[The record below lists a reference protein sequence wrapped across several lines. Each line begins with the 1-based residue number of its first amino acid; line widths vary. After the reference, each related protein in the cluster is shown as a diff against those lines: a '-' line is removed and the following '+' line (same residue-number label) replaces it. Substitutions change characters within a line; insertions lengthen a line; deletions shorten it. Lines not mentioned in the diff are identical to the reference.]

1 MRTYIDEGHDDG
13 IKKYTESE
21 AISVIRDIIS
31 DDLDVMREGETL
43 ENITDDRVLEIG
55 YNFYSIYKD

>member
-1 MRTYIDEGHDDG
+1 MNYIDEGHEDG
-13 IKKYTESE
+13 IKRYTKKK

-31 DDLDVMREGETL
+31 DDLDVLREGETL
-43 ENITDDRVLEIG
+43 EDITDDRVLEIG